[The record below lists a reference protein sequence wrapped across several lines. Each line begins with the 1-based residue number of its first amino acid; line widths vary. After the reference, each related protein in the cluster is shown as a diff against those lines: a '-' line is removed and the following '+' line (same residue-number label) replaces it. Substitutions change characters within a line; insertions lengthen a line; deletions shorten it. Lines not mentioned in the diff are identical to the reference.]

1 MTAEATTNKNI
12 KLTRQEKRVL
22 NDLGYYACFGLNYP
36 VEKIRKIRKILK
48 LWILVFIASLPLL
61 FVHILIPFIYFLS
74 MVLALYIGDKRIALY
89 IGDKRK
95 YFNYHDITYRRNKYI
110 REYTLLKKENPSLN
124 VEVFAKAV
132 KTVIAAQEKR
142 EAEQE
147 HCKTKEEIE
156 TIKNQY
162 GI

>member
-22 NDLGYYACFGLNYP
+22 NDLGYYACFGSNYP
-36 VEKIRKIRKILK
+36 IEKIRKILK

-61 FVHILIPFIYFLS
+61 FVHILIPFLYFFS
-74 MVLALYIGDKRIALY
+74 MVLVLYIGDK
-89 IGDKRK
+89 KK
-95 YFNYHDITYRRNKYI
+95 YFNYPDITYRNRYI

-132 KTVIAAQEKR
+132 KTFIAAQEKR

-147 HCKTKEEIE
+147 HCNTKEEIE

>member
-1 MTAEATTNKNI
+1 MDSCIYSGITPVVCAYIDTLSIFFLNGSCA
-12 KLTRQEKRVL
+12 LHWRQK
-22 NDLGYYACFGLNYP
+22 
-36 VEKIRKIRKILK
+36 
-48 LWILVFIASLPLL
+48 
-61 FVHILIPFIYFLS
+61 
-74 MVLALYIGDKRIALY
+74 
-89 IGDKRK
+89 K
-95 YFNYHDITYRRNKYI
+95 YFNYPDITYRNKYI
-110 REYTLLKKENPSLN
+110 REYTHLRKENPSLN

-132 KTVIAAQEKR
+132 KTFIAAQEKR

>member
-1 MTAEATTNKNI
+1 MFSEIKTRKGNM

-22 NDLGYYACFGLNYP
+22 NDLGYYACFGSNYP
-36 VEKIRKIRKILK
+36 IEKIRKILK

-61 FVHILIPFIYFLS
+61 FVHILIPFLYFFS
-74 MVLALYIGDKRIALY
+74 MVLVLYIGDK
-89 IGDKRK
+89 KK
-95 YFNYHDITYRRNKYI
+95 YFNYPDITCRKKYI
-110 REYTLLKKENPSLN
+110 QEYTLLKQENPSLN
-124 VEVFAKAV
+124 VETFAKSV
-132 KTVIAAQEKR
+132 KTFIAAQEKR

-147 HCKTKEEIE
+147 HRKTKEEIE

>member
-1 MTAEATTNKNI
+1 M

-22 NDLGYYACFGLNYP
+22 NDLGYYACFGSNYP
-36 VEKIRKIRKILK
+36 VEKIRKIIK
-48 LWILVFIASLPLL
+48 LWIFVFIAGFPLL
-61 FVHILIPFIYFLS
+61 FVHILIPFLYFFS
-74 MVLALYIGDKRIALY
+74 MVIILYIGDK
-89 IGDKRK
+89 KN
-95 YFNYHDITYRRNKYI
+95 YFNYPDITYRNKYI

-132 KTVIAAQEKR
+132 KTSIAAQEKR

-156 TIKNQY
+156 AIKNQY